1 MNKLNDIIF
10 QKGDTKMDN
19 GLSSVALRLKTLRA
33 EKGITQKQLSE
44 KTGIAYSTIIG
55 YENGKREP
63 NSKAM
68 AALEDYFGV
77 SGAYLRGESDQ
88 RDPPFKWDDTES
100 MEAVRQSLPP
110 VLKNLSDAIAK
121 CNSRQQKLIFDIVTE
136 LHRAI
141 ANGSDSE
148 KDFLIDALHAD
159 VESTILDK
167 QMPST
172 PTVAEAEGDIFDK
185 FTDAE
190 IRLFTRFLLY
200 RGISEDD
207 DITPVQ
213 VGMLQSAALILDTAF
228 PVSKINADHISMD
241 A

>member
-1 MNKLNDIIF
+1 MAI
-10 QKGDTKMDN
+10 GDR
-19 GLSSVALRLKTLRA
+19 LRNLRK
-33 EKGITQKQLSE
+33 EKNITQKELAQ
-44 KTGIAYSTIIG
+44 KIG
-55 YENGKREP
+55 TSLQAVINYENNRREP

-88 RDPPFKWDDTES
+88 RDPPFKWDDLES
-100 MEAVRQSLPP
+100 MEVVRQSLPP
-110 VLKNLSDAIAK
+110 VLKNLSDAITK
-121 CNSRQQKLIFDIVTE
+121 CNSRQQKMIFDIVTE
-136 LHRAI
+136 LHRTI

>member
-1 MNKLNDIIF
+1 MSIAENL
-10 QKGDTKMDN
+10 KMLRKES
-19 GLSSVALRLKTLRA
+19 GLTQRELAQNVGLPLRS
-33 EKGITQKQLSE
+33 IVN
-44 KTGIAYSTIIG
+44 
-55 YENGKREP
+55 YENGLREP

-88 RDPPFKWDDTES
+88 RDPPYKWDDPES

-110 VLKNLSDAIAK
+110 MLKNLSDAITK
-121 CNSRQQKLIFDIVTE
+121 CNSRQQKMIFDIVTE
-136 LHRAI
+136 LHRTI
-141 ANGSDSE
+141 ANGSDAE

-159 VESTILDK
+159 VESAILDK
-167 QMPST
+167 QKPST
-172 PTVAEAEGDIFDK
+172 QTVAEAEGNVFDRLS
-185 FTDAE
+185 DSE
-190 IRLFTRFLLY
+190 IKLFTKFLFY
-200 RGISEDD
+200 RGIGEDD

-228 PVSKINADHISMD
+228 PVSKINADHIPMD

>member
-1 MNKLNDIIF
+1 
-10 QKGDTKMDN
+10 MDN
-19 GLSSVALRLKTLRA
+19 GLSSLASRIKTLRA
-33 EKGITQKQLSE
+33 EKGVTQKQLADA
-44 KTGIAYSTIIG
+44 TGIAYGTIIG

-88 RDPPFKWDDTES
+88 RDPPYKWDDLES
-100 MEAVRQSLPP
+100 MEVVRQSLPP

-121 CNSRQQKLIFDIVTE
+121 CNSRQQKLIFDIIIE
-136 LHRAI
+136 LHHAI
-141 ANGSDSE
+141 TKGDEAE
-148 KDFLIDALHAD
+148 KNSLIEILHTD
-159 VESTILDK
+159 IEVGVLDNK
-167 QMPST
+167 RPST
-172 PTVAEAEGDIFDK
+172 QTVAEAEGNVFDR
-185 FTDAE
+185 FSDAE
-190 IRLFTRFLLY
+190 IRLFTKFLFF
-200 RGISEDD
+200 RGIGEDD

-228 PVSKINADHISMD
+228 PVSKINADHIPMD